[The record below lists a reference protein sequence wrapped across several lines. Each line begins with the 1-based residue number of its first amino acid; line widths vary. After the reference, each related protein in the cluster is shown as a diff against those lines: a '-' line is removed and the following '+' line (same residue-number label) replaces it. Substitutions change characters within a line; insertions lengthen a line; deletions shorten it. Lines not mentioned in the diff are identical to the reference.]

1 LNSKR
6 QKNKGP
12 IKQGHHYAKNHK
24 IVERR
29 MDDTVFLVNPE
40 TDTVL
45 YLNQLGTAMWN
56 VWTEPVSI
64 EEATQTVQQ
73 AFPDVPPKEIARDV
87 YELFKQ
93 LSKKDFVAPC
103 D

>member
-1 LNSKR
+1 MNSKR
-6 QKNKGP
+6 QKNRDP

-40 TDTVL
+40 TDTVF
-45 YLNQLGTAMWN
+45 YLNQLATAIWN
-56 VWTEPVSI
+56 ICAESI
-64 EEATQTVQQ
+64 SIKNATHIVQQ

-103 D
+103 